1 MQRLLSTSPEKPAG
15 GLHPCAGRPSTIG
28 PPQSV
33 ALFCLV
39 ARARH
44 AGPHS
49 ANWRTP
55 PQSIAFFCLEPQ
67 LATACEMPRAPSF
80 PWLVLRP
87 ITSKACCAVPDFS
100 SGQTRGVAAVRAQVF
115 LIDYPLWPPLLSSS
129 HPDPKRHSCL
139 CSIGHPIG
147 YFRIRLPPQT
157 SFDGGRS

>member
-1 MQRLLSTSPEKPAG
+1 MQRLPSTSPEKPGG

-55 PQSIAFFCLEPQ
+55 PQSVAFFCLEPQ

-100 SGQTRGVAAVRAQVF
+100 SGQTRRGAAVRAQGFSHRLSTVASPF
-115 LIDYPLWPPLLSSS
+115 CRVAILI
-129 HPDPKRHSCL
+129 
-139 CSIGHPIG
+139 
-147 YFRIRLPPQT
+147 
-157 SFDGGRS
+157 RSGIAACAVLVTQ